1 MQIKKRKLKV
11 FVGYQIN
18 SEYHDTK
25 ELKETIFKVKK
36 NIEEEFSNIEL
47 DIKFGEFG
55 AGKVLFNEVL
65 NAIKE
70 CEIAIFDIS
79 ENNPNVLIEVGM
91 AYGNNKQVVLLK
103 NELSKERFRVPTD
116 ISAFVYVPYRDKKA
130 IYEIRDEI
138 ANSISTYLKE
148 SSKSLLYFKSLWG
161 FDEAEQVYI
170 VCPELEEPEKRQ
182 YPEPQEF
189 LYLGKYGDID
199 SLIVVYSSLNKIY
212 PQLSIKFCTSEEFK
226 SIPGNPYASNLILIG
241 GPDYNK
247 VTESFMKYTPFE
259 FSQNENDETILIYN
273 QRNQVFEPKFK
284 LKKEIEEVV
293 DYGFFLKIPN
303 PYNPDKKLIMINGI
317 HTYGVYGAAK
327 CFSLYDEHEIN
338 IAKDNC
344 KTVIET
350 LGDDPHFAVIVKVE
364 CINKKIGIPQIR
376 KEELISL

>member
-1 MQIKKRKLKV
+1 MRTKKRKLKV
-11 FVGYQIN
+11 FVGYQIE
-18 SEYHDTK
+18 SEYHDT
-25 ELKETIFKVKK
+25 EDLKEAIFKAKEIV
-36 NIEEEFSNIEL
+36 EENFSNIDLE
-47 DIKFGEFG
+47 IKFGEFG

-65 NAIKE
+65 SAIKD

-79 ENNPNVLIEVGM
+79 ENNPNVLIEVGL
-91 AYGNNKQVVLLK
+91 AYGNNKQVILLK
-103 NELSKERFRVPTD
+103 NESSKERFKVSSD
-116 ISAFVYVPYRDKKA
+116 ISAFIYVPYKDKEA
-130 IYEIRDEI
+130 VPETYSEI
-138 ANSISTYLKE
+138 ANSILTYLKE
-148 SSKSLLYFKSLWG
+148 APESLLYFKSLWG
-161 FDEAEQVYI
+161 FRDVDQVYV

-199 SLIVVYSSLNKIY
+199 SLIVIYSSLNKIY
-212 PQLSIKFCTSEEFK
+212 PQLSMKFCTSEEFK
-226 SIPGNPYASNLILIG
+226 NIPGNPYASNLILIG

-247 VTESFMKYTPFE
+247 VTDSFMKYTPFE
-259 FSQNENDETILIYN
+259 FSQDETDETTLVYKQGNRIF
-273 QRNQVFEPKFK
+273 RPEFK
-284 LKKEIEEVV
+284 LHQEIV

-317 HTYGVYGAAK
+317 HTYGVYGSAK

-344 KTVIET
+344 KTVIES
-350 LGDDPHFAVIVKVE
+350 LGGDPNFTVVVRVE